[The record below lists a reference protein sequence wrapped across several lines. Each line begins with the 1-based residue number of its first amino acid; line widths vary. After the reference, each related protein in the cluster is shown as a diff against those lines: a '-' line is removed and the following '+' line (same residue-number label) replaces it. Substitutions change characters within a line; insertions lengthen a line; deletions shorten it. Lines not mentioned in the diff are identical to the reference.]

1 MNRTQSTTNK
11 ESTLVN
17 FISPNQILET
27 FDDICSFQST
37 TRTSTLIKLMKEFI
51 VEQST
56 SIPHQIQ
63 SIQNLKN
70 GLSNFEV
77 QKESDKSIRQYQTR
91 EFTGYKLRNNINEPI
106 SFFSDALSEDDL

>member
-1 MNRTQSTTNK
+1 MNKTKSTTNK

-17 FISPNQILET
+17 FISPNQILEI

-51 VEQST
+51 AEQST

-70 GLSNFEV
+70 GLSNFGV
-77 QKESDKSIRQYQTR
+77 QKESGKSIRQSQTP
-91 EFTGYKLRNNINEPI
+91 EFNGYKLRNNIYEPI
-106 SFFSDALSEDDL
+106 SFLSDALSENDS

>member
-37 TRTSTLIKLMKEFI
+37 T
-51 VEQST
+51 
-56 SIPHQIQ
+56 IPHQIQ

-70 GLSNFEV
+70 GLSNFGV
-77 QKESDKSIRQYQTR
+77 QKESGKSIRQYQTP

-106 SFFSDALSEDDL
+106 SFFSAALSEDDL